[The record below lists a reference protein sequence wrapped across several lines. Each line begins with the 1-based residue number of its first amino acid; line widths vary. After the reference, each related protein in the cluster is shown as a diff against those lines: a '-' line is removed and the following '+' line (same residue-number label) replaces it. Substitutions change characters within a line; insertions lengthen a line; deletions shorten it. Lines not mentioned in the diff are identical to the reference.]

1 MSEQYHSRVHII
13 YRLPVVI
20 FNYKIMTQTIEN
32 IEEHIFHFG
41 LDELEVYGTFKDES
55 FIASNEVKIINW
67 FYIRRHHVE
76 KYMYK
81 LVFFQDE
88 HDFKANKNAL
98 FAYYKWIEAQAI
110 PTLDYVVV
118 YWTGFRLLSEDRILF
133 FLDQFYLIKT
143 KRFDIAIDLD
153 IKISSVLDE
162 FETLKQRWATFNGQ
176 WWEIETRYIWEKQK
190 TKNKRQLIRVYNK
203 IADITS
209 RKKNEIYAD
218 YLLNNDITR
227 IELEVRSELAKNM
240 NYVDLFNTTIL
251 LWIFKNYLHKH
262 TSLFHELPWNNTT
275 LYVKKYEKID
285 PELYQSTYYR
295 DKRRKIFLWHAKL
308 IFNLWYCPIRV
319 LIAEWLIKESTQMAL
334 WVDSFKDLLDQEKIV
349 RAIAKEEKYTRE
361 NLEEI
366 LHNYY
371 KYGN

>member
-1 MSEQYHSRVHII
+1 
-13 YRLPVVI
+13 
-20 FNYKIMTQTIEN
+20 MTKTIEN
-32 IEEHIFHFG
+32 IEEHIFHFW

-55 FIASNEVKIINW
+55 FMNDNKVKIINGY
-67 FYIRRHHVE
+67 YIRRHQVD

-81 LVFFQDE
+81 IVFFRDE
-88 HDFKANKNAL
+88 HDLKLNKHAL
-98 FAYYKWIEAQAI
+98 FSYYKWIKNQAI
-110 PTLDYVVV
+110 PTLDYLVV

-133 FLDQFYLIKT
+133 FLDQFYLTKT
-143 KRFDIAIDLD
+143 KRFDIAVDIDINITPILD
-153 IKISSVLDE
+153 N
-162 FETLKQRWATFNGQ
+162 FETLTQRWATFNGQ
-176 WWEIETRYIWEKQK
+176 WWEVETRYIWEKQK
-190 TKNKRQLIRVYNK
+190 TKNKRQIIRIYNK
-203 IADITS
+203 LADI
-209 RKKNEIYAD
+209 RGKKKNEIYAD
-218 YLLNNDITR
+218 YLLNNDMTR

-251 LWIFKNYLHKH
+251 VWIFKNYLHKH
-262 TSLFHELPWNNTT
+262 TKLFHELPWDKTT

-308 IFNLWYCPIRV
+308 VFNLWYCPIRL
-319 LIAEWLIKESTQMAL
+319 LIAEWLIKDTTQNAL
-334 WVDSFKDLLDQEKIV
+334 WIDNFKELLDREKMA
-349 RAIAKEEKYTRE
+349 RELAKEEKYYRE